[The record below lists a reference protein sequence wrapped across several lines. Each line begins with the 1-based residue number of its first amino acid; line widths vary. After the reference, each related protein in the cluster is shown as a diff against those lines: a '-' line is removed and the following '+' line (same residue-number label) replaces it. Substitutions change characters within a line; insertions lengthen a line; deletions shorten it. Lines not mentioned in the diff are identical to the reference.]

1 MGGETV
7 IGHDSLNRKT
17 VNRYFL
23 AFRRLIYLHIGPNK
37 PYFVRV
43 EGESMIGANIDD
55 GCLILI
61 NPNVEVRSGDIAYIR
76 WHERCSV
83 KGIIFYRDG
92 RPVPGRTASPP
103 PLRVRGEVSKSVV
116 PGLSMILS
124 INIF

>member
-1 MGGETV
+1 MPWPTFETEEP
-7 IGHDSLNRKT
+7 T
-17 VNRYFL
+17 
-23 AFRRLIYLHIGPNK
+23 GPNK

-61 NPNVEVRSGDIAYIR
+61 NPNMEVRNEDITYIR

-92 RPVPGRTASPP
+92 RVELRPANKDFRSIWVEKEDIENLEVLGKVVRWLNMGVP
-103 PLRVRGEVSKSVV
+103 KS
-116 PGLSMILS
+116 
-124 INIF
+124 IF